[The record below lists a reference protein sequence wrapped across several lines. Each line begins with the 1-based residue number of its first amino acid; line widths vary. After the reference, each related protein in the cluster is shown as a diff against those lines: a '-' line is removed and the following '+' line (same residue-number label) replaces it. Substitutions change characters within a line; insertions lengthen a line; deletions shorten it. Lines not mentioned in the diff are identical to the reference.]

1 MSLFTHNLEW
11 WCMSI
16 RENLSS
22 SSLSLFTLIGSA
34 SSAAAEAAEACVASP
49 PSLFD
54 TIPMVVMVERWVRQ
68 LTGEQRSKLMSLL
81 QKRLKRSQRIRD
93 TVNRL
98 CCGCSGGCRG
108 CCGRALRCRRIDNWK
123 GC

>member
-1 MSLFTHNLEW
+1 MSLSTHNLVW
-11 WCMSI
+11 WCMLI

-68 LTGEQRSKLMSLL
+68 LTGEQRSKLMPPL
-81 QKRLKRSQRIRD
+81 QKRLKQTRRYQRRGK
-93 TVNRL
+93 TAVLWLLGRL
-98 CCGCSGGCRG
+98 
-108 CCGRALRCRRIDNWK
+108 LRMLRKSAGLWGHR
-123 GC
+123 